1 MDQTLAE
8 AHTQRVGLE
17 NLFVSSLPDIERVS
31 RYIAHRHRLSQDETD
46 DFCSEVNLAIIQGN
60 YAVLSSFQGRSSLR
74 TYLTTVIQRM
84 FLDYRRRLWGKWRPS
99 AEAQRRGPLALRLE
113 ILLYREGL
121 SFDEAL
127 ETMRANF
134 ACDESREALVELA
147 QGLPPRTNRRA
158 MAEGVDD
165 IGTVPAGEL
174 ASPEAQL
181 EGANTSARA
190 QGLIDDVM
198 TALDPQDRIVLRMR
212 FEDDISVADIART
225 LRLDQKRLYRR
236 IEELLAG
243 FRRSLGDRG
252 LGWPEVVRMIER
264 GQCHLCLS
272 PLAPEKAA
280 DRPSERE
287 VQA

>member
-198 TALDPQDRIVLRMR
+198 AALDPQDRIVLRMR